1 MTDKLKVSLRDGETP
16 SQAMARVALTP
27 ECLSAAVLADSK
39 VMGDVDATEVVNEL
53 RRQTAAINSG
63 DLTRAE
69 DMLLAQAHTLD
80 NLFAQLTVRALR
92 SQQRDGLES
101 YMRLALKAQNQARA
115 TLQTLAELKAPR
127 QVAFV
132 QQANIGNQ
140 VQVNN
145 GTTRQPARTR
155 KSAKAQNELLEVEH
169 GERLDTRATGSAG
182 GADPAVATVEAEYW
196 PQKSGRQGRDRA

>member
-1 MTDKLKVSLRDGETP
+1 MSDKLKISLSDGETP
-16 SQAMARVALTP
+16 TQAMARVGLTP
-27 ECLSAAVLADSK
+27 EFLSAAVLVDGK
-39 VMGDVDATEVVNEL
+39 MMGDVDVIEVVDEL
-53 RRQTAAINSG
+53 RRQTAALNSG

-80 NLFAQLTVRALR
+80 GLFAQLASRALR

-115 TLQTLAELKAPR
+115 TLQTLAEMKVPR

-132 QQANIGNQ
+132 RQANIGNQ

-145 GTTRQPARTR
+145 GAASQPARTR
-155 KSAKAQNELLEVEH
+155 KSKKAQNELLEVEH
-169 GERLDTRATGSAG
+169 GERLDARAASTAG
-182 GADPAVATVEAEYW
+182 GTDPAMATLETEHRAEK
-196 PQKSGRQGRDRA
+196 PGRQGRLRA

>member
-1 MTDKLKVSLRDGETP
+1 MTEKLKVSLRDGETP
-16 SQAMARVALTP
+16 SQTMARVALTP
-27 ECLSAAVLADSK
+27 ECLSAAVLVDSK
-39 VMGDVDATEVVNEL
+39 VMGDVNATEVVNEL

-80 NLFAQLTVRALR
+80 NLFAQLTGRALR

-132 QQANIGNQ
+132 QQANIANQ

-155 KSAKAQNELLEVEH
+155 KSAKAQNELLEVKH
-169 GERLDTRATGSAG
+169 GERLDTRATGAACGTDS
-182 GADPAVATVEAEYW
+182 AVATVEAEHRS
-196 PQKSGRQGRDRA
+196 QKSGRQNRGRM

>member
-1 MTDKLKVSLRDGETP
+1 MSDKLKVSLRDGETP

-27 ECLSAAVLADSK
+27 ECLSATVLVDSK
-39 VMGDVDATEVVNEL
+39 VMGDMDVTEAVDEL
-53 RRQTAAINSG
+53 RRQTAALNNG

-80 NLFAQLTVRALR
+80 GLFAQLASRAMR
-92 SQQRDGLES
+92 SQQRDGMES

-145 GTTRQPARTR
+145 GTTTQPARTR
-155 KSAKAQNELLEVEH
+155 KSAKAPNELLEVDH
-169 GERLDTRATGSAG
+169 GERLDTRAAGSAG
-182 GADPAVATVEAEYW
+182 RTDPAVATVEAEHR
-196 PQKSGRQGRDRA
+196 PQKPGRKGHSRA

>member
-1 MTDKLKVSLRDGETP
+1 MTEKLKVSLHPGETP

-27 ECLSAAVLADSK
+27 ECLSAAVLVDSQ
-39 VMGDVDATEVVNEL
+39 VMGDVGINEVVDEL
-53 RRQTAAINSG
+53 RQQTAALNSG

-80 NLFAQLTVRALR
+80 GLFAMLASRALNA
-92 SQQRDGLES
+92 QQRDGLES
-101 YMRLALKAQNQARA
+101 YMCLALKAQNQART

-145 GTTRQPARTR
+145 GSTRQSARTR
-155 KSAKAQNELLEVEH
+155 KSAKAPNELLEVKH

-182 GADPAVATVEAEYW
+182 GADPAMATVEAEHR
-196 PQKSGRQGRDRA
+196 PQKPGRQGRGRA